1 MDLLWLLNLADG
13 SHSILEIA
21 ERANV
26 PFRRILAAAKLSLE
40 AELIAEVSQ

>member
-13 SHSILEIA
+13 KHSLLDMA

-26 PFRRILAAAKLSLE
+26 PFSRICAAAGL
-40 AELIAEVSQ
+40 AIDAQLIKETV